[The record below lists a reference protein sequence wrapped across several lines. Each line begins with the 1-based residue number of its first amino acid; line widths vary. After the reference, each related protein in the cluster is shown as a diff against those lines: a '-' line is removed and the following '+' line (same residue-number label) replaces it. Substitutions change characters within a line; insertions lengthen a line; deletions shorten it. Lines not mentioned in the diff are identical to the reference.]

1 MKWIKKLIVLAA
13 ILCSAYFMGK
23 AISLISISSVKASG
37 NVTEYGF
44 ISNSNSSS
52 PYVTSVKGT
61 SNGVS
66 FAIKLKAS
74 EDGIYTVCIK
84 THDYTS
90 IASAGDYSPIT
101 NGKIK
106 VTVKNGVG
114 ISNLITINTKIVDG
128 VVKIEDESSYF
139 LVAMTQIN
147 DLYVDKELK
156 CYRAYNY
163 NLEYKDVG
171 SSYQYILAAYTENK
185 TTTIVGGDKIE
196 VNPGVTI
203 TKDLALSSIHYGSSA
218 TVDMGLSN
226 YYVSVEGKISGSGWA
241 NYDWYKDYFNVYLRS
256 DGHVIR
262 DGFYPCSSLFS
273 WDSVIL
279 SEKESE
285 KGFYEDWKWTND
297 HTYTSSS
304 FYGKTSEDAK
314 YYIDGKNTYYRIPT
328 NCATLNFANPSKNS
342 AELEIKEFYAK
353 SFIADTTV
361 PKILG
366 SYILDDISNLSKDD
380 KLRIA
385 VRFSEPVQ
393 YIGTKPYLSVKT
405 DSLFNSTLN
414 LDYKAGVGTNTLVF
428 ELQNDDGIVYSFSKI
443 KQISVMADHI
453 RDFSYGGHTGLN
465 NYVSKEGLEIKCD
478 FNVKMDTRTPSIE
491 IANSDKLNNVI
502 SKTKDI
508 TILANNISEEG
519 LSIKYKFIPTTL
531 YDSAHDFDF
540 DSDLIEQKNI
550 SSYSFTEGDKNGDY
564 YLYIRVTSYY
574 GKVIDNKDT
583 LTSLVLKFDSTPPRV
598 EELNVLAYTDN
609 DGVTHYDKQQ
619 VKVKIVDEPYGI
631 TDVESMISK
640 IKVVYSDYSIGLSEQ
655 LHELVVYDENN
666 KVQRT
671 KYENNIYS
679 FILDGVNDFGLKP
692 DSYLDLYIG
701 IVAVDKAGNEIDIF
715 SSQFQSCFVRFDLR
729 SRLDGEFDIIGKM
742 VDNSIYYLDKTINL
756 YEPNAELRYTVSK
769 NEFTSEATK
778 FNFVLNKFIV
788 SSSGK
793 TEIICLSTLEDD
805 EAKEFFEYSFD
816 SSKNTYNITL
826 KQSGYYEVTYNIDKS
841 KYSETFK
848 IYISDYNKSGSE
860 VTGNFN
866 NSKNI
871 INKAYSTADNSLYYA
886 DSTSVKT
893 FKYNNSTKPQ
903 MFSSLELLKEYIKIS
918 EYQDL
923 YAIVLTD
930 EIAQALNSGISTTHR
945 KAQGENTIP
954 KKNQIWIR
962 YKKASWSF
970 STSYTEW
977 VYYYYGNFTGG
988 DLSINVNNLSVNL
1001 KSSINAVVEKIAS
1014 KCKTEYLVTD
1024 DYLLNGVPYL
1034 DKEQIH
1040 PNKEQISQTILNI
1053 SLENAIFSGDEA
1065 IYNSYYNFEGT
1076 EYYIASNDKLHFNQ
1090 YTRIFYVMLD
1100 AENQYT
1106 EFSTSDDGKLLREV
1120 LKTGRYAIIE
1130 VDDKGYSEK
1139 KIYITREAPGLVIS
1153 YVAKNDEVIDRSIS
1167 KGSDGQIFNAKQIQ
1181 IKELLYDIDD
1191 YAYVAVYN
1199 YNNLAQYSVYY
1210 KADLADKI
1218 VELTSGKYLIE
1229 VGDRFGNNYQF
1240 TIQLN
1245 NEAIDFNVQIYD
1257 NEYIKV
1263 LTSLTLEDVY
1273 SFDVYLNGDKLDVSF
1288 AQEMY
1293 FKDSGLYRFYIE
1305 DVYGN
1310 VYENEYELKH
1320 ITPVINWHY
1329 ELNNDFININEIE
1342 SGVVIKKV
1350 SDNFYKIT
1358 TNGRLQF
1365 SYASN
1370 SNYSY
1375 TFQSPTNYNETDFY
1389 GTKRITLNE
1398 AASFKVRIYY
1408 TDYPSCYV
1416 EYGVVYDDTPP
1427 IIEAFVDSYNYIYD
1441 DRDILEKPG
1450 ASFDNIK
1457 DVGFEQGESSNFYIT
1472 SGDEIYSNKIHL
1484 NFKDEVGIS
1493 YVKIICDSKIIY
1505 EANDNIATFELSKYG
1520 FYEIICKDLLGNSS
1534 SFSFTNTEPKYFT
1547 YYLDGTQQSID
1558 FNPLEVFDNDIR
1570 LYGCDNIIYKFSD
1583 INEFALLVDG
1593 KYYLYTIE
1601 DSVIS
1606 ERFIDNGI
1614 LSSRTTLDG
1623 KNTSS
1628 SEYQGLFEYN
1638 NLIAQIAYEDG
1649 YFKIKVTITDFEVHD
1664 VAARILSDNSHIP
1677 FYSHIELYAKKS
1689 EIIFNGPNAP
1699 LKINDYIGYSNDI
1712 FSLNVSDKNIINI
1725 AYAYN
1730 QSQTFEK
1737 YTDLDLNDLGKFGQ
1751 NDGYYSFIVTNK
1763 YNNKTEYLI
1772 IISRSFL
1779 VSIDTSFNDG
1789 YTINYQM
1796 DYKKEYY
1803 SDNNIIIKVYDLD
1816 ALCFIKLNNEEYKF
1830 DKNIYSQY
1838 YEIILDS
1845 AGTYDIEV
1853 SDSAGNVKSCSAT
1866 IQNEEFKVS
1875 TDILVGLNSKALRK
1889 DELYT
1894 NQKVSINPD
1903 LITTYGI
1910 YLISS
1915 EFDGNTTILYD
1926 NMSMNP
1932 VLNGSLNDI
1941 VGAQGSGLYK
1951 LMFRNIYGKVSEFDV
1966 KYRNISTLNISRMT
1980 LSDVKYQD
1988 YTFINN
1994 AIYSNSRIK
2003 IESDATRYIFKVDD
2017 KNCDCPYEFRFPSN
2031 TISGS
2036 YEYQI
2041 YYLDEYGFEY
2051 TLNIYLIRQDIEY
2064 EISKEP
2070 KLVDSMMVLNT
2081 DFYLDFS
2088 ENYSASY
2095 ILDEKT
2101 YEYKPKTYLKR
2112 DGSYIF
2118 IIVDLAGNKITI
2130 NLKKDSIVDFMV
2142 KDVGN
2147 DRILV
2152 SGDVTNN
2159 QVMLLPKNGDDIKI
2173 DYAYLNGIL
2182 IENQSQSFTD
2192 NGKWEI
2198 IVSDAIGNRAYFSF
2212 YLFTHAI
2219 SSFVYKSPYNYKITE
2234 ITYKDV
2240 SGNKISFMDNV
2251 LQEDYYSEVDL
2262 KLTGT
2267 YNIVMKSIS
2276 DGNSSS
2282 FEIVINNTVPNVSL
2296 VGVENGGSTNQNVT
2310 LAGYKEG
2317 DTILIY
2323 KDNTLIQTIKVSS
2336 NDMKSPV
2343 INDMG
2348 DYRIEVVN
2356 VEGNKTIL
2364 EFRRSYTANTASSI
2378 FIVVVLGGIAVVL
2391 FIGLFSRKREKI
2403 E

>member
-13 ILCSAYFMGK
+13 ILCSTYFMGK
-23 AISLISISSVKASG
+23 AISLISIVPVKASG

-44 ISNSNSSS
+44 VSESNSDL
-52 PYVTSVKGT
+52 PYTTSVKGT

-66 FAIKLKAS
+66 FALKLKAS
-74 EDGIYTVCIK
+74 EDGIYTVSIK

-101 NGKIK
+101 DGKIK

-128 VVKIEDESSYF
+128 IVKIEDESSYF
-139 LVAMTQIN
+139 FVTMTQIN
-147 DLYVDKELK
+147 DMYVNKELK
-156 CYRAYNY
+156 CYRAYKY
-163 NLEYKDVG
+163 DLEYTKLND
-171 SSYQYILAAYTENK
+171 YNQYILKNYEDK
-185 TTTIVGGDKIE
+185 KSTTIIGGDKIIVKPSE
-196 VNPGVTI
+196 PFYKTI
-203 TKDLALSSIHYGSSA
+203 ALNSIHYGNNAS
-218 TVDMGLSN
+218 VDMGLSE
-226 YYVSVEGKISGSGWA
+226 YFVSVEGKISGSYWA
-241 NYDWYKDYFNVYLRS
+241 NYDWYNDFVNIYLKS
-256 DGHVIR
+256 TKYVVR
-262 DGFYPCSSLFS
+262 DGYYPCSSLFS
-273 WDSVIL
+273 WEQVIL
-279 SEKESE
+279 SESESE
-285 KGFYEDWKWTND
+285 KGFYKDWNWTTEYSN
-297 HTYTSSS
+297 SSY
-304 FYGKTSEDAK
+304 YGITKDNVK
-314 YYIDGKNTYYRIPT
+314 YFIEGKNTYYDVG
-328 NCATLNFANPSKNS
+328 SNS
-342 AELEIKEFYAK
+342 AFLCFDNPGKNTGDLEIKDFYAK
-353 SFIADTTV
+353 SFIADTTA

-366 SYILDDISNLSKDD
+366 SYVLDDMSNLSKDD
-380 KLRIA
+380 KLKIA

-393 YIGTKPYLSVKT
+393 YIGNVPYLYAKT
-405 DSLFNSTLN
+405 DSLYNSTLN
-414 LDYKAGVGTNTLVF
+414 FEYKAGMGTDTLVF
-428 ELQNDDGIVYSFSKI
+428 EFVNDDGLVYNFSKI
-443 KQISVMADHI
+443 KEVSVLADHI
-453 RDFSYGGHTGLN
+453 RDFSYSKYTGLY
-465 NYVSKEGLEIKCD
+465 NYVNNEDLTIKCD
-478 FNVKMDTRTPSIE
+478 YDVKMDTRTPSIE
-491 IANSDKLNNVI
+491 IANYDKLKNII

-531 YDSAHDFDF
+531 YDDNFDF
-540 DSDLIEQKNI
+540 DRDLIEQRNVN
-550 SSYSFTEGDKNGDY
+550 SYTFTEGDKNGDY
-564 YLYIRVTSYY
+564 YLYIRATSYY

-609 DGVTHYDKQQ
+609 DGVTHYDKEQ
-619 VKVKIVDEPYGI
+619 VKVKILDEPYGT
-631 TDVESMISK
+631 TDVEALISK
-640 IKVVYSDYSIGLSEQ
+640 IKVVYSPYPIGLSEQ
-655 LHELVVYDENN
+655 LREIIVFDENSI
-666 KVQRT
+666 VQRT
-671 KYENNIYS
+671 KYEDNVYS

-692 DSYLDLYIG
+692 DSYLDLYVG
-701 IVAVDKAGNEIDIF
+701 IVATDKAGNEIDIF
-715 SSQFQSCFVRFDLR
+715 SGQFQSRFVRFDLR
-729 SRLDGEFDIIGKM
+729 SRLDGEFDINGKF
-742 VDNSIYYLDKTINL
+742 VDDLIYSYDKTINL
-756 YEPNAELRYTVSK
+756 YETNASLSFTISQ
-769 NEFTSEATK
+769 NEVINESTK
-778 FNFVLNKFIV
+778 FNYVLNKFNI

-793 TEIICLSTLEDD
+793 TEVICLSELDD
-805 EAKEFFEYSFD
+805 TEAKEYFEYSFD
-816 SSKNTYNITL
+816 SSNNTYNITL

-848 IYISDYNKSGSE
+848 IYISDYKNSGSE

-866 NSKNI
+866 NFENI
-871 INKAYSTADNSLYYA
+871 INKAYSTADNILYYA

-893 FKYNNSTKPQ
+893 VKYNNSTKPQ

-1014 KCKTEYLVTD
+1014 KSKTEYLVTD
-1024 DYLLNGVPYL
+1024 EYLLNGVPYL

-1040 PNKEQISQTILNI
+1040 PKEEQINQTILNI
-1053 SLENAIFSGDEA
+1053 PLENAIFSGDDA
-1065 IYNSYYNFEGT
+1065 IYNSYYEIDGT
-1076 EYYIASNDKLHFNQ
+1076 KYYIASNDKLKFNP

-1100 AENQYT
+1100 SDNHYT
-1106 EFSTSDDGKLLREV
+1106 EIASSDEGKLLREI
-1120 LKTGRYAIIE
+1120 LETGRYAIVE
-1130 VDDKGYSEK
+1130 LDDKGYSRK
-1139 KIYITREAPGLVIS
+1139 FVYITKEAPGLVIS
-1153 YVAKNDEVIDRSIS
+1153 YVAKNDEVVDRSIS
-1167 KGSDGQIFNAKQIQ
+1167 KGSDGQIFNAKQMQ

-1191 YAYVAVYN
+1191 YAYVAIYN

-1210 KADLADKI
+1210 KADLADKM

-1273 SFDVYLNGDKLDVSF
+1273 SFDVYLNGDKIDVSF

-1293 FKDSGLYRFYIE
+1293 FKDSGLYRFYLE
-1305 DVYGN
+1305 DIYGN
-1310 VYENEYELKH
+1310 VYEKEYELKH

-1329 ELNNDFININEIE
+1329 ELNNDFININELE

-1365 SYASN
+1365 SFASN

-1375 TFQSPTNYNETDFY
+1375 KFQSPTNYNETDFY

-1398 AASFKVRIYY
+1398 ATSFKVRVYY

-1416 EYGVVYDDTPP
+1416 EYGVVYDNTPP
-1427 IIEAFVDSYNYIYD
+1427 IIQAFVDSYNYIYD

-1457 DVGFEQGESSNFYIT
+1457 DVGFEQGESSNFFIS

-1484 NFKDEVGIS
+1484 SFQDEVGIS
-1493 YVKIICDSKIIY
+1493 YVKIMCDSKIIY

-1558 FNPLEVFDNDIR
+1558 FNPLEVFENDIR

-1583 INEFALLVDG
+1583 INELALLVDG

-1606 ERFIDNGI
+1606 ERFIDNGL
-1614 LSSRTTLDG
+1614 LSSRTILDG

-1689 EIIFNGPNAP
+1689 EIIFNGPNTP

-1737 YTDLDLNDLGKFGQ
+1737 YTDLALNDLGKFGQ

-1779 VSIDTSFNDG
+1779 VSIDTGFNDG

-1796 DYKKEYY
+1796 DYKTEYY

-1853 SDSAGNVKSCSAT
+1853 SDSSGNVKSCRAT

-1910 YLISS
+1910 YLISC

-1932 VLNGSLNDI
+1932 VLNGSLSDI

-1966 KYRNISTLNISRMT
+1966 KYRNTSTLNISRMT

-2003 IESDATRYIFKVDD
+2003 IESYATRYIFKVND

-2182 IENQSQSFTD
+2182 IENPSQSFTD

-2198 IVSDAIGNRAYFSF
+2198 IVSDAIGNRDYFSF

-2251 LQEDYYSEVDL
+2251 LQKDYCSEVDL

-2310 LAGYKEG
+2310 LTGYKEG